1 MSAALEL
8 MPRSDW
14 ATATIVT
21 VPAGAPVDS
30 LTWARAI
37 FDARS
42 VPVWAKALYG
52 VREVLVRVLGI
63 PAGDRSMLAVEHVQN
78 GEAIIDTDDAHLHF
92 VAGVRAEPER
102 VTVTTAVTLK
112 GRRGR
117 VYFVPVRLLHD
128 AITRAMIDAAA
139 RRLS

>member
-21 VPAGAPVDS
+21 VPAAAPADS

-37 FDARS
+37 FDVRS

-52 VREVLVRVLGI
+52 VREALVRVLGI
-63 PAGDRSMLAVEHVQN
+63 PPGEQSMLAVDHVQD
-78 GEAIIDTDDAHLHF
+78 GEAIIDTDDVHLHF
-92 VAGVRAEPER
+92 VAGVRVEPER

-112 GRRGR
+112 GWRGR

-139 RRLS
+139 RRLA

>member
-21 VPAGAPVDS
+21 VPAAAPADS

-37 FDARS
+37 FDVRS

-52 VREVLVRVLGI
+52 VREALVHVLGI
-63 PAGDRSMLAVEHVQN
+63 PPGERSMLAVDHVQD
-78 GEAIIDTDDAHLHF
+78 GEAIIDTDDVHLHF
-92 VAGVRAEPER
+92 VAGVRVEPER

-112 GRRGR
+112 GWRGR

-139 RRLS
+139 RRLA

>member
-1 MSAALEL
+1 MSAPLEL

-21 VPAGAPVDS
+21 VPAAAPADS

-37 FDARS
+37 FDVRS

-52 VREVLVRVLGI
+52 VREALVRVLGI
-63 PAGDRSMLAVEHVQN
+63 PPGERSMLAVDHVQD
-78 GEAIIDTDDAHLHF
+78 GEAIIDTDDVHLHF
-92 VAGVRAEPER
+92 VAGVRVEPER

-112 GRRGR
+112 GWRGR

-139 RRLS
+139 RRLA